1 MYRHLFFDADG
12 TLFDFDRAEQQAF
25 ALMAQELSL
34 PSDESAFARYKSCNE
49 ECWKLFEKGM
59 VTLAQL
65 KTQRFDRFFSSLSLE
80 GDSEKASASYQ
91 YHLSGQ
97 GILFEQSIKV
107 LQVLTERGYTLYL
120 ASNGI
125 ADVQRGRIAHA
136 KIGPYFKGIY
146 ISEELGVQK
155 PDTRFFEQMLGKEQ
169 LLDHKKSCLMI
180 GDSLSSDIKGGIDSG
195 LDTVWINAGNQEP
208 QGVVP
213 TYTLTHLG
221 QLLQLLS
228 SPI

>member
-120 ASNGI
+120 PSNDI
-125 ADVQRGRIAHA
+125 ADVQ
-136 KIGPYFKGIY
+136 
-146 ISEELGVQK
+146 
-155 PDTRFFEQMLGKEQ
+155 
-169 LLDHKKSCLMI
+169 
-180 GDSLSSDIKGGIDSG
+180 
-195 LDTVWINAGNQEP
+195 
-208 QGVVP
+208 
-213 TYTLTHLG
+213 
-221 QLLQLLS
+221 
-228 SPI
+228 